1 MCQSEPSQFQQFVQR
16 SMTSGL
22 LYCNSNIGKIYLSLK
37 QQLWMLIWS
46 GCSKSKCLCGN
57 LIYLTISTHILCNGF
72 LKCGQNRECGIQILG
87 CLLNQVSATFPLDSL
102 ECGRFKVVL
111 FCQFSTLHL
120 AKIAFSMLLPF
131 HCLVHISLTAKLI
144 LGIVKY
150 LEILWN
156 ISVKKFSTNTP
167 F

>member
-1 MCQSEPSQFQQFVQR
+1 MSHPTVW
-16 SMTSGL
+16 
-22 LYCNSNIGKIYLSLK
+22 YCNSNIGKIHLSLK

-57 LIYLTISTHILCNGF
+57 LIYLTISTHILCNSF
-72 LKCGQNRECGIQILG
+72 LNVVKIENVAFRFW

-150 LEILWN
+150 LEIL
-156 ISVKKFSTNTP
+156 
-167 F
+167 